1 MNRREFLRLLAV
13 AGACGV
19 PLLNARALEHADGEA
34 LYDLPPFGN
43 VSLLHFTDAH
53 AQLLPLWS
61 REPAANLGFGAARG
75 RSPHVVGEQLL
86 RLYGIAPGSLEA
98 HALSCVDFVAAARV
112 YGKTGGFAA
121 MATLVQRLRASRPG
135 ALLLDGGDTWQGSG
149 TALWTRGAD
158 MVAAQR
164 LYARLGY
171 ADVSPPGG
179 VTKSYHGDLITLIDY
194 EKALAGDDGD
204 EGREAGG
211 EGRRQ

>member
-19 PLLNARALEHADGEA
+19 PLSNAHALEHADGEA

-53 AQLLPLWS
+53 AQLLPLWY

-98 HALSCVDFVAAARV
+98 HALSCVDFAAAARV

-121 MATLVQRLRASRPG
+121 LASLVQRLR
-135 ALLLDGGDTWQGSG
+135 Q
-149 TALWTRGAD
+149 
-158 MVAAQR
+158 
-164 LYARLGY
+164 
-171 ADVSPPGG
+171 
-179 VTKSYHGDLITLIDY
+179 K
-194 EKALAGDDGD
+194 E
-204 EGREAGG
+204 
-211 EGRRQ
+211 